1 MRRLLVT
8 GGGTGGHIYPAL
20 ALARGFLA
28 AAAPSETRAALFVGS
43 RRGLEAR
50 LVPAAGIPFRALP
63 MRGFRGKGAL
73 ERLLFLPELL
83 VSVVKALAILRGFRP
98 DAVLATGSFASLP
111 VLIAARL
118 AGRPIFLQEQNSVPG
133 RVIALFAR
141 RARAVFIAYPEAER
155 RLGAGARCRL
165 TGNPLREELLTL
177 ALTLEGPRPA
187 RAPGTPLRL
196 LAFGGSRGARSLNAA
211 LREALPRLAA
221 EFPFTALVQTGE
233 AEAATTAAA
242 LAALAPAV
250 EVAAYVDD
258 MPAQLA
264 AADWVLCRAGAMTLA
279 EITLLGLPALLVPYP
294 HAVDDHQ
301 TANARAL
308 AEAGA
313 ARVIADAE
321 LDGVRLAEEL
331 GALWRDPARG
341 AAMAAASAA
350 LGRPRATADILAAME
365 KSLAGPGDGC

>member
-28 AAAPSETRAALFVGS
+28 AAAPGEARAALFVGS

-63 MRGFRGKGAL
+63 MRGFRGKGPL

-83 VSVVKALAILRGFRP
+83 VSVARALALLREFQP

-118 AGRPIFLQEQNSVPG
+118 ARRPIFLQEQNSVPG
-133 RVIALFAR
+133 RVSALFAR
-141 RARAVFIAYPEAER
+141 RARTVFIAYPEAAR
-155 RLGAGARCRL
+155 RLGAGARCQL
-165 TGNPLREELLTL
+165 TGNPLREELLAL
-177 ALTLEGPRPA
+177 AGPRPA
-187 RAPGTPLRL
+187 RAPGAPPRL
-196 LAFGGSRGARSLNAA
+196 LAFGGSRGAHSLNAA
-211 LREALPRLAA
+211 LRAGLPLLARECRFEALI
-221 EFPFTALVQTGE
+221 QTGE
-233 AEAATTAAA
+233 AERAETAAA

-250 EVAAYVDD
+250 QVAAYLDD
-258 MPAQLA
+258 MPARLA

-313 ARVIADAE
+313 ALLIPDAE
-321 LDGVRLAEEL
+321 LDGPRLAAAL
-331 GALWRDPARG
+331 AALWRDPARG

-350 LGRPRATADILAAME
+350 LGRPRATADILAALE
-365 KSLAGPGDGC
+365 KSLAGPGGGC

>member
-20 ALARGFLA
+20 AVARGFLA
-28 AAAPSETRAALFVGS
+28 AAAPGESRAALFVGS

-73 ERLLFLPELL
+73 ERALFLPELL
-83 VSVVKALAILRGFRP
+83 VSVAKALAILRGFQP

-111 VLIAARL
+111 LLIAARL

-165 TGNPLREELLTL
+165 TGNPLRAELLAL
-177 ALTLEGPRPA
+177 AGPRPA
-187 RAPGTPLRL
+187 RAPGAPLRL
-196 LAFGGSRGARSLNAA
+196 VAFGGSRGARSLNAA

-221 EFPFTALVQTGE
+221 EFRFEALVQTGE
-233 AEAATTAAA
+233 AEAAATAAA
-242 LAALAPAV
+242 LAPLAPAV
-250 EVAAYVDD
+250 KVAAYVDD

-279 EITLLGLPALLVPYP
+279 EITLLGLPAVLVPFP

-313 ARVIADAE
+313 ALIIADAE
-321 LDGVRLAEEL
+321 LDGLRLAAAL
-331 GALWRDPARG
+331 AALWRDPAKG

-350 LGRPRATADILAAME
+350 LGRPQATADILSAME
-365 KSLAGPGDGC
+365 KSLAGPGGGC